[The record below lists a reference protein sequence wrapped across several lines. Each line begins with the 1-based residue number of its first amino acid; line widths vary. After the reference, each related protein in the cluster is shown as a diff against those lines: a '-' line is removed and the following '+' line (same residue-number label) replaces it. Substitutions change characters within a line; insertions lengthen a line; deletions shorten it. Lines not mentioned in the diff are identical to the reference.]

1 MQATATPL
9 PSVPWQAERIFL
21 LALILMVA
29 PAGDGQL
36 TFQSL
41 IDQAKGDILGH
52 LKFQCTNC
60 GSRLTDAA
68 VSWSHGTEAIADWC
82 RA

>member
-1 MQATATPL
+1 MA
-9 PSVPWQAERIFL
+9 V
-21 LALILMVA
+21 
-29 PAGDGQL
+29 DGQL

-41 IDQAKGDILGH
+41 IDQAKGDVLAH

-68 VSWSHGTEAIADWC
+68 VSGSPLRGDSRLVQGVSAHLI
-82 RA
+82 